1 MFVLPSLFL
10 GASETLLVLNNVNQP
25 QNILFDK
32 LIIYGEVYLIWIT
45 LCISVDNILLK
56 WRV

>member
-56 WRV
+56 